1 VPDLRRGTVT
11 FVFTDIEGSTRLAR
25 ALRERWPE
33 VRSEHRRLVR
43 AAFGAHGGEEVDT
56 QGDSFFYVFSRA
68 RDAAL
73 AAAEAQRAL
82 AEHDWPEDGEVRI
95 RVGMHTGEPVVSD
108 EGYHGIGVHRAARIM
123 SAGHG
128 GQVLMSEATAAVLAD
143 EEVAGLGVRDLGRH
157 RLKDLERDEH
167 VFQLVAEG
175 VDQQFLRIRTAEAP
189 RPIYRRPLVIGA
201 AAGVLA
207 AAISI
212 PVLALAG
219 GSGGDEALAAVDGN
233 TVGVVDADAGTL
245 RAQAGDIEAPQG
257 VAAGA
262 DAVWVSSAGG
272 TLVKLDARNHAVDET
287 IDVGSGPQGLAVSGN
302 DVWVANSLDGTVSR
316 VSAETN
322 REVEHYTVGNTPT
335 GVAVGA
341 GSVWIT
347 NAGDGTVTQLD
358 AASGAVKRTIDVYAT
373 ASSGSG
379 SARRSRPRAS
389 RSGAARRRSPTAA
402 AVSGWPTTS
411 TAPCPGSTRRPTS
424 SAARFP
430 SAPRRTALP

>member
-1 VPDLRRGTVT
+1 MPELRRGTVT

-82 AEHDWPEDGEVRI
+82 GAHEWPDDAEVRI
-95 RVGMHTGEPVVSD
+95 RIGMHTAEPVVSD

-143 EEVAGLGVRDLGRH
+143 EEVSGLGLRDLGRH

-175 VDQQFLRIRTAEAP
+175 VDQQFPRIRTAAGP
-189 RPIYRRPLVIGA
+189 RPMHRRPLVIGA

-212 PVLALAG
+212 PVFAFAG
-219 GSGGDEALAAVDGN
+219 GSGGEAALAAVDDN
-233 TVGVVDADAGTL
+233 AVGVVDADSGAL
-245 RAQAGDIEAPQG
+245 RAQTADIDAPHG

-262 DAVWVSSAGG
+262 DAVWVSSGGG
-272 TLVKLDARNHAVDET
+272 THRQARPEEPRCRRDDRRGQRAA
-287 IDVGSGPQGLAVSGN
+287 GPRRERERRLGCEQPGRHGLARLCR
-302 DVWVANSLDGTVSR
+302 DESR
-316 VSAETN
+316 
-322 REVEHYTVGNTPT
+322 G
-335 GVAVGA
+335 
-341 GSVWIT
+341 
-347 NAGDGTVTQLD
+347 
-358 AASGAVKRTIDVYAT
+358 
-373 ASSGSG
+373 
-379 SARRSRPRAS
+379 RALHG
-389 RSGAARRRSPTAA
+389 RQHADRRRGRRRIRVDHERRRRDRHTARC
-402 AVSGWPTTS
+402 GE
-411 TAPCPGSTRRPTS
+411 TAR
-424 SAARFP
+424 
-430 SAPRRTALP
+430 